1 MTMNETLKR
10 QVIPRRA
17 PFSNGQ
23 REWLSTIFAEN
34 LLNRREK
41 QAVSN
46 ANDELALIDL
56 DEAPWHDMDMPLSK
70 RMALAEDEPFMH
82 RLMAAMAQQD
92 CGQCGYDC
100 KGYADVLAQGQETD
114 MSLCVPGG
122 TSTRKQ
128 VKALFAEHGPV
139 EAASEAVA
147 DIGAIGYDRRNPWSA
162 PVKAVIGL
170 HGAGSPKDTRHVVID
185 LTDSGIEYQPGD
197 SLGVYAQNEPE
208 LIAPVIAALDADPE
222 MMVRVNRDMEI
233 SLKEALTNWRD
244 ITVPS
249 DESLELL
256 SQIATDDEEKV
267 LLRGLA
273 EDGIDESG
281 KDLLDILRDFPS
293 ARPSI
298 QELIDHLG
306 ALKPRLYSIASSQ
319 RAHPSEV
326 HLTVSVVRYES
337 LGRQRKGVASNFL
350 ADRAMEHPVP
360 IYLQPAKHFAVP
372 ADDIPIIMVGP
383 GTGIAP
389 FRAFLEERHARGAMG
404 GAWLFFGNPHSHC
417 DFFYQQE
424 LEDYQASCTL
434 TRLSTAFS
442 RDQADKIYVQDR
454 IREQGAELWQ
464 WLERGAC
471 FYVCGDA
478 EYMAPAVEQALRD
491 VVQSHGGYEESAA
504 SNYIDDLA
512 RNERYLRDVY

>member
-1 MTMNETLKR
+1 MAMNETLKR
-10 QVIPRRA
+10 SVIPRRA
-17 PFSNGQ
+17 PFSQGQ
-23 REWLSTIFAEN
+23 REWLSGLFSEN
-34 LLNRREK
+34 LLNK
-41 QAVSN
+41 QQEQAASD
-46 ANDELALIDL
+46 ADDELALIDL

-70 RMALAEDEPFMH
+70 RMALAEDEPFKH

-100 KGYADVLAQGQETD
+100 KGYAGVLAQGQETD

-122 TSTRKQ
+122 TTTRKQ

-139 EAASEAVA
+139 EPAGEAAA
-147 DIGAIGYDRRNPWSA
+147 DIGPVGYDRRNPWSA
-162 PVKAVIGL
+162 PVKSVIGL
-170 HGAGSPKDTRHVVID
+170 HGEGAPKDTRHVVID

-197 SLGVYAQNEPE
+197 SLGVYARNELE
-208 LIAPVIAALDADPE
+208 LIAPVIVALNADPE
-222 MMVRVNRDMEI
+222 MMVKVKGDTEV
-233 SLKEALTNWRD
+233 SLKEALTDWRD

-249 DESLELL
+249 DESLEMLA
-256 SQIATDDEEKV
+256 QIATDGEERA
-267 LLRGLA
+267 LLLGLA
-273 EDGIDESG
+273 QEGVDESG

-298 QELIDHLG
+298 QELIDTLG

-326 HLTVSVVRYES
+326 HLTVSVVQYES

-350 ADRAMEHPVP
+350 ADRATEHPVP
-360 IYLQPAKHFAVP
+360 IYLQPAKHFAVQ

-389 FRAFLEERHARGAMG
+389 FRAFLEERHARGAAG

-417 DFFYQQE
+417 DFLYQAE
-424 LEDYQASCTL
+424 LEGYLASGTL

-454 IREQGAELWQ
+454 IREQGAELWK

-478 EYMAPAVEQALRD
+478 EHMAPAVEQALRD
-491 VVQSHGGYEESAA
+491 VVQSHGDYEESAA
-504 SNYIDDLA
+504 SDYINELV
-512 RNERYLRDVY
+512 RKERYLRDVY